1 MAVMHPRVAHNYLK
15 DGYYPTD
22 EATLTQIAKRLRFK
36 AGTQRL
42 LDPCCGEGKALAQL
56 ASQIVDHEQSALHTY
71 GVELDEARAVTASQC
86 LDSVLR
92 SNAFDTQ
99 IGSGSQTL
107 LFLNPPYGAV
117 VTDQVDK
124 QHRDMARLEVQFT
137 QRLLPTLK
145 RDGVLALVV
154 PYPSLSPAFS
164 RYLAMRLRQVEVFAA
179 STGRFKQVVILGR
192 KADMRGP
199 EHQAERT
206 QTATQL
212 ISAGEGKAILP
223 HPARPF
229 EIAPV
234 NDAPFRFEMIRPDT
248 GQLEQAF
255 GAHGG
260 LWPTF
265 DTQFNLARHH
275 QVPRPLRKLS
285 PWHLSLSLAAGQ
297 IAGKVHSNDGAQTL
311 LVKGGTQKVQ
321 RTVTT
326 VDESQTI
333 TTVIDQFKPLIRAI
347 DLTPGERFGRIMVIQ

>member
-22 EATLTQIAKRLRFK
+22 EATLAEIAKRLRFK

-56 ASQIVDHEQSALHTY
+56 ASHIDHHEQSALHTY

-154 PYPSLSPAFS
+154 PYLS
-164 RYLAMRLRQVEVFAA
+164 RLHL
-179 STGRFKQVVILGR
+179 VVILR
-192 KADMRGP
+192 CDYDRSRCLLP
-199 EHQAERT
+199 Q
-206 QTATQL
+206 QTAL
-212 ISAGEGKAILP
+212 NKWSSW
-223 HPARPF
+223 
-229 EIAPV
+229 
-234 NDAPFRFEMIRPDT
+234 
-248 GQLEQAF
+248 
-255 GAHGG
+255 GAWGA
-260 LWPTF
+260 
-265 DTQFNLARHH
+265 LA
-275 QVPRPLRKLS
+275 
-285 PWHLSLSLAAGQ
+285 HL
-297 IAGKVHSNDGAQTL
+297 
-311 LVKGGTQKVQ
+311 
-321 RTVTT
+321 
-326 VDESQTI
+326 
-333 TTVIDQFKPLIRAI
+333 
-347 DLTPGERFGRIMVIQ
+347 